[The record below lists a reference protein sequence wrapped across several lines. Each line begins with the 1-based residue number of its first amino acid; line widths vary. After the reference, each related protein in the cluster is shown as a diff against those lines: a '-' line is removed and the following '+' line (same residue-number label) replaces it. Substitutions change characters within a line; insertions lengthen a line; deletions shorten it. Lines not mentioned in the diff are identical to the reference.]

1 MMLFK
6 YNFILHILKITLCII
21 IKNIFN
27 MQNIM
32 FVKKRSGREEKVSF
46 DKITS
51 RIEALCIN
59 IEPILTQINPYFIA
73 QKVISRIYDKVST
86 TEIDDLTAELCTSE
100 MTREPEYGDLSSRI
114 VISNNHKST
123 DESFITVINNMY
135 NNIDNK
141 GVRNSRISD
150 KVYKFIQT
158 NQNLITE
165 KIDYDRDFNFDYFG
179 YKTLEKAYLVKLN
192 DIVVERIQHMLMRVS
207 LGIHCDD
214 IKSALNTYDMMSN
227 KYFIHATPTLF
238 HAGSNHQQL
247 LSCFL
252 LGVDD
257 SIKGIYKSLDDC
269 AQISKWAGG
278 IGIHISNIRAKNSI
292 IRGTNGVTSGIIP
305 MLKVYNETARYVNQS
320 GKRNGSFAIYIEP
333 WHADIIGFLNL
344 RKNHGDENQRARD
357 LFYAMWIPDLFMK
370 RLNEKGKWSLF
381 CPDECKELSNLY
393 GSEFE
398 EKYIQYERDGKAR
411 SEINTEDLWK
421 EIIISQIET
430 GTPYIL
436 YKDHCNNKS
445 NQKNLGT
452 IKSSNLC
459 TEIIEYS
466 DDNEY
471 ACCTLGSIGLPAF
484 IKYDDNEKPYFDF
497 IKLSEV
503 SKTMTIN
510 LNKIIDLNFYPVPE
524 TEISNK
530 KHRPLGIGVQ
540 GLADVYC
547 KMRYPFDSEGAYTLN
562 RQIFATIYYSS
573 MCASLELSVVH
584 RENLKTTINIK
595 NKIEKHVMHLETSR
609 NELIRGAY
617 SSFEGSPISKGLF
630 QFDLWEKEPEKE
642 VPGIVFDWNGLRKN
656 IMKNGIRNS
665 LLMAPMPT
673 ASTSQI
679 LGNNE
684 CIEPYTSNIYSRRVL
699 AGDFEV
705 VNNNLVKDLQ
715 QLGIWSTNLKDKII
729 MNRGSVQNIDE
740 IPKNIQ
746 DIYKTAWDLSQKV
759 IIEQSAERGIYVC
772 QSQSLNLW
780 TPKPEINKISSMHK
794 YSWKKGLKTGMYYL
808 RTRAAASAQQFTI
821 DPTKKKENKNDE
833 QCDFCS
839 G

>member
-1 MMLFK
+1 MSHYI
-6 YNFILHILKITLCII
+6 YNILKIILCII
-21 IKNIFN
+21 INIIFN

-32 FVKKRSGREEKVSF
+32 FVKKRDGREEKVSF
-46 DKITS
+46 DKITR
-51 RIEALCIN
+51 RIEALCTN
-59 IEPILTQINPYFIA
+59 IKPNLKNINPYFIA
-73 QKVISRIYDKVST
+73 QKVISRIYNGVTT

-100 MTREPEYGDLSSRI
+100 MTSETEYGDLASRI
-114 VISNNHKST
+114 VISNNHKNT
-123 DESFITVINNMY
+123 NDSFISVIEKMY
-135 NNIDNK
+135 SHVDEDNIT
-141 GVRNSRISD
+141 NSRISD
-150 KVYKFIQT
+150 DVYNFIIDNKDIIVNT
-158 NQNLITE
+158 
-165 KIDYDRDFNFDYFG
+165 IDYERDFNFDYFG
-179 YKTLEKAYLVKLN
+179 FKTLEKAYLVKLN
-192 DIVVERIQHMLMRVS
+192 GSVVERIQHMLMRVS
-207 LGIHCDD
+207 LGIWCGD
-214 IKSALNTYDMMSN
+214 IDSALNTYNMMSN

-238 HAGSNHQQL
+238 HAGSKNQQM

-252 LGVDD
+252 LGLDD
-257 SIKGIYKSLDDC
+257 SIKGIYKTLYDC

-278 IGIHISNIRAKNSI
+278 IGAHITNIRAKNSI
-292 IRGTNGVTSGIIP
+292 IRGTNGVTSGVIP

-333 WHADIIGFLNL
+333 WHADIISFLNL

-370 RLNEKGKWSLF
+370 RLNAKGKWSLF
-381 CPDECKELSNLY
+381 CPDECKGLCDLY
-393 GSEFE
+393 GDKFE
-398 EKYIQYERDGKAR
+398 KQYEEYEKLGKAR
-411 SEINTEDLWK
+411 ATIDAEELWK

-445 NQKNLGT
+445 NQMNLGT

-466 DDNEY
+466 DSKEY

-484 IKYDDNEKPYFDF
+484 IKYVDDKPVFDF
-497 IKLSEV
+497 VKLSEV
-503 SKTMTIN
+503 SKTMTRN
-510 LNKIIDLNFYPVPE
+510 LNRVIDLNYYPVPE
-524 TEISNK
+524 TELSNK

-547 KMRYPFDSEGAYTLN
+547 VMRYSFDSKEAYELN
-562 RQIFATIYYSS
+562 RQIFATIYYSALT
-573 MCASLELSVVH
+573 ASLELSVKH
-584 RENLKTTINIK
+584 REKLKTIMKFNNQIESDVHDLEISRPDDIK
-595 NKIEKHVMHLETSR
+595 
-609 NELIRGAY
+609 GAY
-617 SSFEGSPISKGLF
+617 SSFQGSPISMGMF
-630 QFDLWEKEPEKE
+630 QFDLWGKEPEKE
-642 VPGIVFDWNGLRKN
+642 VPGIVFDWERLRDN
-656 IMKNGIRNS
+656 IIKNGIRNS

-705 VNNNLVKDLQ
+705 VNKYLIKDLQ
-715 QLGIWSTNLKDKII
+715 KLNIWSRELKDKIV
-729 MNRGSVQNIDE
+729 MNRGSVQGINE
-740 IPKNIQ
+740 IPKEIQ
-746 DIYKTAWDLSQKV
+746 NIYKTTWDLSQKV

-780 TPKPEINKISSMHK
+780 MAKPEINKISSMHK
-794 YSWKKGLKTGMYYL
+794 YSWKMGLKTGMYYL

-821 DPTKKKENKNDE
+821 DPTKQKPNNNQQEE
-833 QCDFCS
+833 SCEFCS
-839 G
+839 A